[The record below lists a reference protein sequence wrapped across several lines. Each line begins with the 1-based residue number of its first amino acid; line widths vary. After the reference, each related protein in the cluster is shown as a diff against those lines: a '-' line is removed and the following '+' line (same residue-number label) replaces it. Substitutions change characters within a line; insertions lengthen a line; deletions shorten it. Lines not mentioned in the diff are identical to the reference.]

1 MGKKDKGEAIHV
13 SMIQIDS
20 HINDSKSMYSNN
32 EFIELDLKIIII
44 F

>member
-1 MGKKDKGEAIHV
+1 MGKKDKSKAIHA
-13 SMIQIDS
+13 SMIQKDS

-44 F
+44 